1 MYGPRVFISM
11 IGVLLVFWLA
21 TYGLTGSLSGSFIQT
36 LICAVLLQV
45 GYFVGVLFLVWKEA
59 RERKRKVD
67 DAASPSMGADKQPAS
82 SLPVT
87 RLNEPGR
94 SNF

>member
-11 IGVLLVFWLA
+11 IGALLVFGLA
-21 TYGLTGSLSGSFIQT
+21 TYGLTGSLSDTLIQT

-59 RERKRKVD
+59 RERRRETEAAMR
-67 DAASPSMGADKQPAS
+67 AASLAVNAPAG
-82 SLPVT
+82 LRVT
-87 RLNEPGR
+87 HLNKPGH
-94 SNF
+94 SYY